1 MTYAAMWVTRGAS
14 RRATFT
20 TATAVAAV
28 AAVAAAKAV
37 SPAAMPRDA
46 AAGLAPRRLAAAGAP
61 GCAAPGAARGIDE
74 YVHRSCV
81 GSVP

>member
-20 TATAVAAV
+20 TAT
-28 AAVAAAKAV
+28 AVAAAKAV